1 MKKDKEFEREDLAV
15 DRDIQLDS
23 DNKQQIVAYLE
34 TLFDVNEKF
43 NLQLDSEAG
52 EWVNMYGIYNPL
64 SDFLMRLD
72 EEQNPKVKK
81 MLKKDIE
88 FLDQIQVE
96 MATARQF
103 LFIARCKEKKA

>member
-23 DNKQQIVAYLE
+23 DNKQQNVAYLE

-43 NLQLDSEAG
+43 NLQLDSEAS

-64 SDFLMRLD
+64 SDFLTL
-72 EEQNPKVKK
+72 
-81 MLKKDIE
+81 
-88 FLDQIQVE
+88 
-96 MATARQF
+96 
-103 LFIARCKEKKA
+103 